1 MRLNYIISAKT
12 DKGIKKST
20 NQDSLTVKTIRT
32 ANGRLVFALVCD
44 GMGGLLQGEVASAAV
59 VRAFDKWVITKLPK
73 LCNVGIKE
81 ADIISHWTNLINE
94 QNAKIRR
101 YGEIEGIKLGTTITA
116 LLLTDSK
123 YYIANIGDSRVY
135 ELTNA
140 GMKMLT
146 KDQTVVE
153 REVEYGNITR
163 EEAKT
168 DARRSVLLQCCGVLE
183 KISPDIKSGNT
194 KKDAVY
200 MICSDGFRHE
210 ISDTEIYEQLNP
222 KKLLNQETME
232 TNMTYLIELNKQREE
247 RDNISVIT
255 IRTF

>member
-1 MRLNYIISAKT
+1 MSLNYIISAKT
-12 DKGIKKST
+12 DKGIKKSA
-20 NQDSLTVKTIRT
+20 NQDSLTVKTIKT
-32 ANGRLVFALVCD
+32 TNGRLVFALICD
-44 GMGGLLQGEVASAAV
+44 GMGGLSQGEVASATV
-59 VRAFDKWVITKLPK
+59 VRAFEQWVMTELPK
-73 LCNVGIKE
+73 LCNLGIKE
-81 ADIISHWTNLINE
+81 SDIVSHWTKLINE
-94 QNAKIRR
+94 QNGKIRK
-101 YGEIEGIKLGTTITA
+101 YGEIERIKLGTTITA
-116 LLLTDSK
+116 LLLTDAK

-135 ELTNA
+135 ELTNT
-140 GMKMLT
+140 GINTLT

-153 REVEYGNITR
+153 REVECGNITR

-183 KISPDIKSGNT
+183 KIYPDIKSGKT

-210 ISDTEIYEQLNP
+210 ISDVEIYEQLNP
-222 KKLLNQETME
+222 KKLLNQEIME

-247 RDNISVIT
+247 QDNISVIT